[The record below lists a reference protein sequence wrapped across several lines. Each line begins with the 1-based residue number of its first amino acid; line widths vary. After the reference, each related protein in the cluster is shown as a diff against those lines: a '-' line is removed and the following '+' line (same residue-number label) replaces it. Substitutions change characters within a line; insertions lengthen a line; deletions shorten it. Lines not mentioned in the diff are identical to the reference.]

1 MVAGQHVPVVG
12 LEPDAAPGVGLALRH
27 RLAGV
32 AIQLDAV
39 GEQAGLAPGDLHV
52 ADRDEQVGGA
62 ADLLE
67 LVGHYGVA
75 SSPPARTVTP
85 PGCAQAGPA
94 GSPTE
99 APAESRAASRV
110 IRAPRVR
117 PLGPGIERTGGRDGD
132 MRPHA
137 SSGLRP

>member
-1 MVAGQHVPVVG
+1 VVAGQHVPVVG

-62 ADLLE
+62 AHLLE
-67 LVGHYGVA
+67 LIGDHGGFRA
-75 SSPPARTVTP
+75 ARADRDAARLRPGGAGEKRQGDGGREEEREQESGGAAREPAR
-85 PGCAQAGPA
+85 AGHRA
-94 GSPTE
+94 DGASQSRHE
-99 APAESRAASRV
+99 APC
-110 IRAPRVR
+110 
-117 PLGPGIERTGGRDGD
+117 
-132 MRPHA
+132 
-137 SSGLRP
+137 

>member
-1 MVAGQHVPVVG
+1 VVAGQHVPVVG

-67 LVGHYGVA
+67 LVGHYGGFLA
-75 SSPPARTVTP
+75 ARADRHAARLR
-85 PGCAQAGPA
+85 PGRAGGEPH
-94 GSPTE
+94 GGPRRE
-99 APAESRAASRV
+99 QGREQGHPGAAL
-110 IRAPRVR
+110 R

>member
-1 MVAGQHVPVVG
+1 VVAGQHVPVVG

-67 LVGHYGVA
+67 LVGHYGGFLA
-75 SSPPARTVTP
+75 ARADRHSARLR
-85 PGCAQAGPA
+85 PGRAGGEPH
-94 GSPTE
+94 GG
-99 APAESRAASRV
+99 PAESRAASRV